1 MKKSAYKRTLC
12 ALFSVFLV
20 LTMVF
25 PGEVAL
31 AASAP
36 GNVARFSM
44 TGCSAST
51 VSLSWSKVKGASGY
65 RIRRYDSKSKKWKT
79 VLTATKGSAIKD
91 TVKRLSPATTY
102 KLQIHAYKKAGKK
115 TLYSK
120 KAKTLTVATKPAKVT
135 LQSVKASGAKIT
147 VSWKK
152 VTASGYQVIYARNK
166 QFKNGESILVGGSK
180 KSKSDG
186 KTTDMTVFTEVK
198 DLESVLSK
206 ARALKR
212 VDKNKIFLLG
222 TSQGGLVS
230 ALTASKNSSK
240 VRGLILMYPGLN
252 MADEMTKNYKGHV
265 PKTANFLVMTVGHDY
280 ISTLIDYDIYGNIK
294 NFKKDVIL
302 IHGTADSRVPI
313 RYSEKAVETYKSA
326 TLYRIQG
333 ANHGFNRENYAMG
346 KNYDSKVNPLILSY
360 LKNHI

>member
-1 MKKSAYKRTLC
+1 MSHSFGL
-12 ALFSVFLV
+12 
-20 LTMVF
+20 
-25 PGEVAL
+25 
-31 AASAP
+31 
-36 GNVARFSM
+36 
-44 TGCSAST
+44 
-51 VSLSWSKVKGASGY
+51 
-65 RIRRYDSKSKKWKT
+65 
-79 VLTATKGSAIKD
+79 
-91 TVKRLSPATTY
+91 TY
-102 KLQIHAYKKAGKK
+102 KSMNAYCAM
-115 TLYSK
+115 L
-120 KAKTLTVATKPAKVT
+120 A
-135 LQSVKASGAKIT
+135 
-147 VSWKK
+147 
-152 VTASGYQVIYARNK
+152 
-166 QFKNGESILVGGSK
+166 KNGYVAYCFDFCGGSK

-265 PKTANFLVMTVGHDY
+265 PKTASFLVMTVGHDY

-294 NFKKDVIL
+294 NFKKDVII

>member
-1 MKKSAYKRTLC
+1 
-12 ALFSVFLV
+12 
-20 LTMVF
+20 
-25 PGEVAL
+25 
-31 AASAP
+31 
-36 GNVARFSM
+36 
-44 TGCSAST
+44 
-51 VSLSWSKVKGASGY
+51 
-65 RIRRYDSKSKKWKT
+65 
-79 VLTATKGSAIKD
+79 
-91 TVKRLSPATTY
+91 
-102 KLQIHAYKKAGKK
+102 
-115 TLYSK
+115 
-120 KAKTLTVATKPAKVT
+120 
-135 LQSVKASGAKIT
+135 
-147 VSWKK
+147 
-152 VTASGYQVIYARNK
+152 
-166 QFKNGESILVGGSK
+166 
-180 KSKSDG
+180 
-186 KTTDMTVFTEVK
+186 MTVFTEIK

-206 ARALKR
+206 ARTLKR

-294 NFKKDVIL
+294 NFKKDVII

-333 ANHGFNRENYAMG
+333 ANHGFNSENYAMG